1 MMNLAAAASL
11 GAAKLA
17 ALPAAVSAGGDAASF
32 DIVGIMKDSV
42 DTTQAQAFAVLAV
55 VVPAIVVVVAA
66 GVCVR
71 YGIGWIKR
79 IKA

>member
-42 DTTQAQAFAVLAV
+42 YRTQAQAFAVLAV

-79 IKA
+79 SKA